1 VIGGPVPSS
10 LDEAYIQAV
19 AFTAQAKSRS
29 TNLSAGKRTRK
40 PLLPSVGLLLD
51 SALLPP
57 SLGRTW
63 LSKALQTHGSTP
75 LVSFLACNFL
85 YIGLRKAQAT
95 SEALKRIG
103 DALPEVDGKAWN
115 SAARR
120 VKDEA
125 KDRIPDL
132 QVLIALVQN
141 GLGRAFTRAGS
152 LASIITAEGGATEDG
167 DPVQED
173 NTLLIS
179 LALRTIQLYH
189 SIVPSAFSSLRF
201 DFGRLLSSSFFST
214 TKGEAAPLAALGQS
228 ALLELLSSPGDAE
241 TGEGAIAWQWSKA
254 IEGGRSPL
262 ASIINIYLSTE
273 ISSLRLTAGRTTT
286 NLLGTSSLFE
296 HNPEEVE
303 AWLAALPR
311 EDGEG
316 LQGQYT
322 LAFLDNSIQRCL
334 QAPFR
339 YVDTLHALLSQY
351 CRADCGNASC
361 RSASPLLATLLEQ
374 LKYRFSRPESA
385 VPYAGFARRL
395 AIELAG
401 KRSCLCISRAL
412 VEQAGLDAKEASSQ
426 KEAMRELRM
435 ALAYIDFLNGKA
447 LAVEGATSLS
457 DAEAFIASLNSADG
471 TSVPRDVSRPT
482 TYLQLTLHRIRAKPT
497 EASSLVSVLDSLLDA
512 VPSALL
518 QAAKRLVFGGDAL
531 LSITRDVVQ
540 KGATAQSGTQV
551 ICRVLCK
558 HLSGIDDEELF
569 RPFARLLVDS
579 LPANVSP
586 AGTSILD
593 TAMC

>member
-1 VIGGPVPSS
+1 
-10 LDEAYIQAV
+10 
-19 AFTAQAKSRS
+19 
-29 TNLSAGKRTRK
+29 
-40 PLLPSVGLLLD
+40 
-51 SALLPP
+51 
-57 SLGRTW
+57 
-63 LSKALQTHGSTP
+63 
-75 LVSFLACNFL
+75 LACNFL
-85 YIGLRKAQAT
+85 YVGLRKAQAI

-103 DALPEVDGKAWN
+103 DALREVDGKAWYA
-115 SAARR
+115 AARR

-152 LASIITAEGGATEDG
+152 VASTITAEGAIEDG

-179 LALRTIQLYH
+179 LVLRTIQLYY

-254 IEGGRSPL
+254 IEGGRSAL

-273 ISSLRLTAGRTTT
+273 ISSLRLTAGKTAT
-286 NLLGTSSLFE
+286 NLLGTSLLFE
-296 HNPEEVE
+296 HDPEEVE
-303 AWLAALPR
+303 AWLAALPK
-311 EDGEG
+311 EDGEEG
-316 LQGQYT
+316 LQGTDT
-322 LAFLDNSIQRCL
+322 LAFLDNCIQRCL

-339 YVDTLHALLSQY
+339 YVDALHTLLLQY
-351 CRADCGNASC
+351 CRADCSNASC
-361 RSASPLLATLLEQ
+361 RSASPLLASLLEQ

-401 KRSCLCISRAL
+401 KRSCLCISKAL
-412 VEQAGLDAKEASSQ
+412 VEQAGVDAKEASSQ
-426 KEAMRELRM
+426 KDAGKELRV
-435 ALAYIDFLNGKA
+435 AHAYIDFLDGKA
-447 LAVEGATSLS
+447 LAVEEATSLS
-457 DAEAFIASLNSADG
+457 DAEAFVKSLSS
-471 TSVPRDVSRPT
+471 TSGPNVPRDVSRPT
-482 TYLQLTLHRIRAKPT
+482 THIQLTLHRLRAAPA
-497 EASSLVSVLDSLLDA
+497 EASSLVSVIDSLLDA

-518 QAAKRLVFGGDAL
+518 QAAKRLAFGGDAL
-531 LSITRDVVQ
+531 LSINRDLVQ
-540 KGATAQSGTQV
+540 KGAFAASGTQI

-569 RPFARLLVDS
+569 RPFASLLVDS

-586 AGTSILD
+586 ASTFILN